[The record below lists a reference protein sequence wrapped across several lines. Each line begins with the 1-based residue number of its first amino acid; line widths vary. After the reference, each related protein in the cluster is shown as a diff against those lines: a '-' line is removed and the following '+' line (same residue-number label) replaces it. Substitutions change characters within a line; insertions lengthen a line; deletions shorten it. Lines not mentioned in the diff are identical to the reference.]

1 MAVLGPIG
9 VLQTPIDALAALWVW
24 ICFAAVA
31 SLLIFIFV
39 ALWLYRDAEGRGMG
53 GLLWVLVLVA
63 AGFLFPFVG
72 GVVVLVIYLV
82 VRMEHPV
89 GAVPVGAPPVPPP
102 PPPAPEPAI
111 SAAPAACKTCGAPA
125 RPGAAFC
132 ANCGAKL

>member
-1 MAVLGPIG
+1 MAALAPIG

-24 ICFAAVA
+24 LCFAAVA

-39 ALWLYRDAEGRGMG
+39 ALWLYRDAESRGMG

-72 GVVVLVIYLV
+72 GLVVLVIYVV

-89 GAVPVGAPPVPPP
+89 GAVPAVAAPVPPP
-102 PPPAPEPAI
+102 PPPGPEPPTGT
-111 SAAPAACKTCGAPA
+111 PASCKTCGAPA